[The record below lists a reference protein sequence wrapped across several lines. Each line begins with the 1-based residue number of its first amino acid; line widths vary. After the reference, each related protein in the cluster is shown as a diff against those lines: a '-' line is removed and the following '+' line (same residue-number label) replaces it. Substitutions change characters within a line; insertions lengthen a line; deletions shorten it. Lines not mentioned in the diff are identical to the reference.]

1 MHSFGVRPPPSDAFI
16 GPHNPIVRDG
26 LLYYAYYDG
35 GVRVFDLL
43 DPTRPIEIGYYSY
56 PGFAWSPQ
64 IELSLYNLRGQRIA
78 TLATGA
84 RSAGLYS
91 FAWTVVMTVD
101 THSRPVFTYTACAPA
116 NAPIRVNSRSC
127 AKGSPCP

>member
-1 MHSFGVRPPPSDAFI
+1 VHSFGVRPPPSDAFI

-56 PGFAWSPQ
+56 PGFAWSAQ

-91 FAWTVVMTVD
+91 FAWDGRDDSGHALASGVYLYRLRAGQRTD
-101 THSRPVFTYTACAPA
+101 TRKLTLL
-116 NAPIRVNSRSC
+116 R
-127 AKGSPCP
+127 